1 MNTVVSSAQR
11 LVRVWDLPTRV
22 FHWGL
27 VASVVGAFVTA
38 ELGGDLMAWHFR
50 CGYVVLTLLAF
61 RLIWGFAGTHYAR
74 FASFPPNPA
83 AALAYLRAGQTNGP
97 GHNPLGAFSVYL
109 LLAIFLL
116 QAVTG
121 LFANDAIMWDGPLRH
136 LVSDDTSETLS
147 RIHRANEIV
156 MYAVI
161 GLHVAALLFY
171 ALFKGQRLIP
181 AMITG
186 DKLVN
191 AADDAP
197 QAKDGTA
204 KRLLAAAIVAVCA
217 AAVAAIVLLL

>member
-1 MNTVVSSAQR
+1 MNTVSAAQR
-11 LVRVWDLPTRV
+11 QVRVWDLPTRV

-27 VASVVGAFVTA
+27 VACVIGAFATIK
-38 ELGGDLMAWHFR
+38 LGQDYMPWHFR
-50 CGYVVLTLLAF
+50 FGYAALALIAF
-61 RLIWGFAGTHYAR
+61 RIVWGFAGTHYAR

-83 AALAYLRAGQTNGP
+83 AALRYLRAGQSNGP

-136 LVSDDTSETLS
+136 LVSDDTSEALS
-147 RIHRANEIV
+147 RLHRANEIV
-156 MYAVI
+156 MYAIV
-161 GLHVAALLFY
+161 GLHVAALVFY

-186 DKLVN
+186 DKFVN
-191 AADDAP
+191 AADESP
-197 QAKDGTA
+197 QAKDGTT
-204 KRLLAAAIVAVCA
+204 KRLI
-217 AAVAAIVLLL
+217 AAVILALCGAGIAALVTLL

>member
-1 MNTVVSSAQR
+1 M
-11 LVRVWDLPTRV
+11 L
-22 FHWGL
+22 
-27 VASVVGAFVTA
+27 
-38 ELGGDLMAWHFR
+38 FR
-50 CGYVVLTLLAF
+50 
-61 RLIWGFAGTHYAR
+61 
-74 FASFPPNPA
+74 S
-83 AALAYLRAGQTNGP
+83 
-97 GHNPLGAFSVYL
+97 
-109 LLAIFLL
+109 
-116 QAVTG
+116 
-121 LFANDAIMWDGPLRH
+121 
-136 LVSDDTSETLS
+136 TLS

-204 KRLLAAAIVAVCA
+204 KRLLAAVIVVVCA
-217 AAVAAIVLLL
+217 AAVAAIVVLL